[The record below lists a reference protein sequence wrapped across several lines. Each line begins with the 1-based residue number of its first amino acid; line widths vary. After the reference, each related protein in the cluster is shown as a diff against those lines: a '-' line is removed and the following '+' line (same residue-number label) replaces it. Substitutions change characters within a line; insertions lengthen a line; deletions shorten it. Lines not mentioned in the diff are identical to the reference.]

1 MVAHIIHTII
11 DVPFGQITVSAS
23 DYYLQGIDLFSSS
36 TIASSQTP
44 PITQQLIGELEAFM
58 VCPHNAWSI
67 PLLYQGTDFQQRVW
81 QYLRAIPI
89 GETRYY
95 SEIAEG
101 LNSSAQAVGNACH
114 ANPFPIVVPCHR
126 VVSKSGIGGFAGK
139 IAGHEITVKQWL
151 LEHERKTH

>member
-1 MVAHIIHTII
+1 MAIQITHTII

-23 DYYLQGIDLFSSS
+23 DYYLQGIDLFLPS
-36 TIASSQTP
+36 TAVTDQIS
-44 PITQQLIGELEAFM
+44 PITSKVIGELKQFFTQA
-58 VCPHNAWSI
+58 HNAWSV

-89 GETRYY
+89 GETCSY
-95 SEIAEG
+95 SEVAKA
-101 LNSSAQAVGNACH
+101 LNSSARAVGNACH

-139 IAGHEITVKQWL
+139 IEGHEITVKQWL
-151 LEHERKTH
+151 LKHEQKTH